1 MFSPSSLALDQRIAV
16 GGFPVSERGFRRS
29 RHTAAFTLLE
39 IMVVL
44 AIIGLLVGVAMSNL
58 NGIFGKSQAQVAKLF
73 VTSEVEI
80 PLTSYRVDM
89 GNFPTAEDGGLNA
102 LWVAPASKADRWH
115 GPYAKGNAA
124 PPDPWGNPYH
134 YLYPGTHNKGSYDI
148 WSTGPDGVDG
158 SSDNVGN
165 W

>member
-1 MFSPSSLALDQRIAV
+1 MFSPTSSLALDQQITDGAF
-16 GGFPVSERGFRRS
+16 FPKRKS
-29 RHTAAFTLLE
+29 RVTSAFTLLE

-44 AIIGLLVGVAMSNL
+44 AIIGLLVGISMSKL
-58 NGIFGKSQAQVAKLF
+58 GDVFGKSQGQVAKLF

-80 PLTSYRVDM
+80 PLTSYKVDL
-89 GNFPTAEDGGLNA
+89 GDYPTADDGGLNA
-102 LWVAPASKADRWH
+102 LWVAPASKASSWH

-124 PPDPWGNPYH
+124 PLDPWKNPYH

-148 WSTGPDGVDG
+148 WSTGPSGVDG
-158 SSDNVGN
+158 GSDNIGN